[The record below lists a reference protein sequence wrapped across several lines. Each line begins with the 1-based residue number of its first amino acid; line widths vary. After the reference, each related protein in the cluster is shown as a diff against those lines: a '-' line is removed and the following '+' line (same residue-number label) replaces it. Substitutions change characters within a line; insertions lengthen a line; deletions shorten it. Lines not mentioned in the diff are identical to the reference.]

1 MKNLFPVPGM
11 EGETFKDISL
21 HVTDTMYGV
30 YLFDI
35 RINKVTMAAKCASVT
50 RLMIF
55 FIAVSFA
62 QW

>member
-11 EGETFKDISL
+11 EGETFK
-21 HVTDTMYGV
+21 DTMYGV